1 MLPVN
6 LNTTYLSLDT
16 LPTLTLTV
24 PTEPEQEL
32 IFINFIWEKMS
43 TILNGQKYR
52 QKWTS
57 LMDKNGQV

>member
-24 PTEPEQEL
+24 PTEPEPEKPNIVILKKKVQSKTTEL
-32 IFINFIWEKMS
+32 F
-43 TILNGQKYR
+43 
-52 QKWTS
+52 
-57 LMDKNGQV
+57 